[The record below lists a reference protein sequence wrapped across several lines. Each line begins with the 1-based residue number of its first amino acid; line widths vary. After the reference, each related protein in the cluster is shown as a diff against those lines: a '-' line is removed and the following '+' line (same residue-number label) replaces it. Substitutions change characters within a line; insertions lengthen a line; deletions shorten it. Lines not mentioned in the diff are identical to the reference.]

1 MKSLKHTA
9 KKIIAVSSLASA
21 VAFASISFAQDQTKP
36 EHCENKRPDRLVSAL
51 NVQADQTEDFH
62 SVMQG
67 QHEKRQALKAQFKDS
82 HLQERDAMDTLHA
95 STLESLK
102 EILSEQQLQNFKAIT
117 LHNHPEKG
125 GRKHMKGPQRMESP
139 QRMERPEQMAKN
151 DHNKKGHKQQGKKA
165 SEHMIATLDLSDDKA
180 DAFREVMKAQGEQ
193 GKSIREQYKQSH
205 QAEHQAMKAL
215 FEDTLVQLESV
226 LDEQQINSFK
236 AIQKHN
242 RRV

>member
-21 VAFASISFAQDQTKP
+21 VTFASMSFAQNQTQTR
-36 EHCENKRPDRLVSAL
+36 HCENKRPDRLVSAL
-51 NVQADQTEDFH
+51 NVQTDQTEDFH

-67 QHEKRQALKAQFKDS
+67 QHEKRQALKEQFKDS
-82 HLQERDAMDTLHA
+82 HQQERDAMNTLHA
-95 STLESLK
+95 STLESLT

-117 LHNHPEKG
+117 LHNRPHKG
-125 GRKHMKGPQRMESP
+125 GRKHMRGLQ
-139 QRMERPEQMAKN
+139 QMAKN
-151 DHNKKGHKQQGKKA
+151 NHNQQANKQQTQKQKAHKKGG
-165 SEHMIATLDLSDDKA
+165 HMIATLELSDDKA
-180 DAFREVMKAQGEQ
+180 QAFREVMQARGEQ
-193 GKSIREQYKQSH
+193 GKSIREQYKESH
-205 QAEHQAMKAL
+205 QAEQQAMKAL

-226 LDEQQINSFK
+226 LTEQQINSFK

>member
-21 VAFASISFAQDQTKP
+21 VAFASISFAQDQTQTR
-36 EHCENKRPDRLVSAL
+36 HYENKRPDRLVSAL
-51 NVQADQTEDFH
+51 NVQADQTDDFH

-67 QHEKRQALKAQFKDS
+67 QQEKRQALKEQFKDS
-82 HLQERDAMDTLHA
+82 HQQERDAMEVLHA
-95 STLESLK
+95 STIESLT

-117 LHNHPEKG
+117 LHNRPHKG
-125 GRKHMKGPQRMESP
+125 GRKHMRGPQ
-139 QRMERPEQMAKN
+139 QMVKN
-151 DHNKKGHKQQGKKA
+151 NHNQQGHKQQTQKQKAHKKG
-165 SEHMIATLDLSDDKA
+165 EHMIATLELSDDKA
-180 DAFREVMKAQGEQ
+180 QAFREVMQARGEK
-193 GKSIREQYKQSH
+193 GKSIREQYKESH
-205 QAEHQAMKAL
+205 QAEQQAMKAL

-226 LDEQQINSFK
+226 LTEQQINSFK

>member
-1 MKSLKHTA
+1 MKSLKYTA

-21 VAFASISFAQDQTKP
+21 MAFASISFAQDQAKP
-36 EHCENKRPDRLVSAL
+36 EHCKNKRPDRLVSAL
-51 NVQADQTEDFH
+51 NVQTDQTEDFH

-67 QHEKRQALKAQFKDS
+67 QHEKRQALKEQFKDS
-82 HLQERDAMDTLHA
+82 HLQEREAMDTLHA

-102 EILSEQQLQNFKAIT
+102 EILSEQQLQNFTAIT
-117 LHNHPEKG
+117 LHNRPEKG
-125 GRKHMKGPQRMESP
+125 GPKHMSGPQRMKSP
-139 QRMERPEQMAKN
+139 QQIAKN
-151 DHNKKGHKQQGKKA
+151 DHNKKGHIQQGKKA
-165 SEHMIATLDLSDDKA
+165 SEHMIATLGLSDDKA
-180 DAFREVMKAQGEQ
+180 NAFREVMKTQGEQ
-193 GKSIREQYKQSH
+193 GKTIREQYKQSH

-226 LDEQQINSFK
+226 LDEQQIKNLK

>member
-1 MKSLKHTA
+1 MKSIKHAA

-21 VAFASISFAQDQTKP
+21 VAFASISFAQNQAQTK
-36 EHCENKRPDRLVSAL
+36 HCENKGPNRLVTAL
-51 NVQADQTEDFH
+51 NVQADQSEDFH

-67 QHEKRQALKAQFKDS
+67 QHEKRQALKKQFKDS
-82 HLQERDAMDTLHA
+82 HQQERNAMDTLHA

-117 LHNHPEKG
+117 LHNHPAKDGRMHKQGKGPMKMAGKG
-125 GRKHMKGPQRMESP
+125 GVGFKG
-139 QRMERPEQMAKN
+139 A
-151 DHNKKGHKQQGKKA
+151 HKEHGKKI
-165 SEHMIATLDLSDDKA
+165 SEHMIVTLDLSEDKA
-180 DAFREVMKAQGEQ
+180 EAFREVMKTQGEQ
-193 GKSIREQYKQSH
+193 GKAIREQYKEAH

-226 LDEQQINSFK
+226 LDEQQINNLK